1 LHGRRNLVSTI
12 ARLSL
17 AQYDQMIE
25 HGVFDR
31 GDKRRLEFI
40 RGEIRKMA
48 PIGSLHEEV
57 VARLTEWSTQVVPR
71 ERVRFRVQCSIGLS
85 ELESAPEPD
94 LAWVVR
100 RDYSGARPTEADV
113 LLVIEVAESSLAYD
127 CGEKAD
133 LYAAAGIADYWVV
146 NLPDRCIEVR
156 RDPEKGR
163 YRSLV
168 TCRERDE
175 VRPLA
180 EPEVALLPA
189 SLWEKV
195 EG

>member
-1 LHGRRNLVSTI
+1 MSTI

-17 AQYDQMIE
+17 AQYDRMIE
-25 HGVFDR
+25 QGVFDDDDR
-31 GDKRRLEFI
+31 RRLEFI

-48 PIGSLHEEV
+48 PIGSLHEV
-57 VARLTEWSTQVVPR
+57 VVDRLNEWSHQNLPKGKIWV
-71 ERVRFRVQCSIGLS
+71 RVQNSIGLVQ
-85 ELESAPEPD
+85 LESAPEPD

-100 RDYSGARPTEADV
+100 RDYSRTRPTEADV
-113 LLVIEVAESSLAYD
+113 LLVVEVAESSVAYD

-146 NLPDRCIEVR
+146 NLPDRCIEIR

-175 VRPLA
+175 ARPLA
-180 EPEVALLPA
+180 EPGISLLPT
-189 SLWEKV
+189 SLWEKS